1 MFGGLKNRCIFAS
14 VINQNNKTMTTEN
27 NKLIAEFMGG
37 YTPYEKFGDSTEYYY
52 RGHYVTLENM
62 KFQTS
67 WDWLM
72 PVVEKIESLGYVFTI
87 QGGKAEY
94 GEMISEARCFI
105 AKDKLSSTYQ
115 AVVEFIKEYNN
126 N

>member
-1 MFGGLKNRCIFAS
+1 MQRI
-14 VINQNNKTMTTEN
+14 INQNNKTMTTEN

-37 YTPYEKFGDSTEYYY
+37 YTPYERFGDSTEYYY

-72 PVVEKIESLGYVFTI
+72 PVIEKIYKERGLDDEIVLMIRDSV
-87 QGGKAEY
+87 AELNI
-94 GEMISEARCFI
+94 E
-105 AKDKLSSTYQ
+105 STYKFI
-115 AVVEFIKEYNN
+115 VEFIKEHNN
-126 N
+126 

>member
-1 MFGGLKNRCIFAS
+1 LYVCNEI
-14 VINQNNKTMTTEN
+14 INQNNKTMTTEN

-37 YTPYEKFGDSTEYYY
+37 YTPYERFGDSTEYYY

-67 WDWLM
+67 WDWLI
-72 PVVEKIESLGYVFTI
+72 PVIQKVNEVSGYNDYNTDRLHI
-87 QGGKAEY
+87 QKVLDDCINENAVGIDSVHK
-94 GEMISEARCFI
+94 
-105 AKDKLSSTYQ
+105 

-126 N
+126 

>member
-1 MFGGLKNRCIFAS
+1 
-14 VINQNNKTMTTEN
+14 MTTEN

-72 PVVEKIESLGYVFTI
+72 PVVEKIEEVFIDDSNLIIKEHRYEFDMKYTQCEI
-87 QGGKAEY
+87 YDHVRDCVVASGDMGSK
-94 GEMISEARCFI
+94 I
-105 AKDKLSSTYQ
+105 LSTYQ
-115 AVVEFIKEYNN
+115 SVVEFIKEYNN